1 MSPVFA
7 IIDAPIIAGIVV
19 VALIL
24 FGAERLPKLAR
35 SMGQAKKEFERHL
48 PESPRRPRTARQ
60 SHRPRRRPR
69 PPLLRRP
76 RRRHPPRS
84 RLRSRPVEAG
94 CSTDLTF
101 DRP

>member
-35 SMGQAKKEFERHL
+35 SMGQAKKEFEAASAGKSAP
-48 PESPRRPRTARQ
+48 PEDSAAE
-60 SHRPRRRPR
+60 
-69 PPLLRRP
+69 PPVT
-76 RRRHPPRS
+76 PPAAPTS
-84 RLRSRPVEAG
+84 APPAAPPPSAPQ
-94 CSTDLTF
+94 
-101 DRP
+101 